1 MKIMTVKNV
10 VVFIYKRGDFEVMN
24 LFLYKDIMMIE
35 LQNVFMHTAYN
46 NLTPWS

>member
-10 VVFIYKRGDFEVMN
+10 NVFIYRRGDFEVMY

-35 LQNVFMHTAYN
+35 LQNVFMHIAYN